1 MGVIEGSTTA
11 SRTSRLEELYI
22 AHVDRAIRFAYL
34 LTGDRS
40 SAEDLVQDAFVRIFG
55 RFGELRSEA
64 AFSVYLR
71 RTLVNLAHDRHRR
84 GRAEQEQAG
93 RVAGPD
99 AQEMPDVVQREG
111 MKAAIT
117 ALPTR
122 QRAALVLRFYEDLSE
137 REAADVLGC
146 SLPALKSLVTRGL
159 RTLRAGLEREE

>member
-1 MGVIEGSTTA
+1 M
-11 SRTSRLEELYI
+11 
-22 AHVDRAIRFAYL
+22 RFAYL
-34 LTGDRS
+34 LMGDRS

-84 GRAEQEQAG
+84 GRAERERAARIVVPG
-93 RVAGPD
+93 
-99 AQEMPDVVQREG
+99 AQEMPDVAERER
-111 MKAAIT
+111 MRAAIS

-122 QRAALVLRFYEDLSE
+122 QRAALVLRYYEGLSE

-146 SLPALKSLVTRGL
+146 SLPALKSLVTRSL
-159 RTLRAGLEREE
+159 RTLRVRMEGRE